1 MSDSDLDQFL
11 LLANKE
17 NEHLGGQ
24 MSSLELWDDLAIDH
38 VPTQECQ
45 QILQQWPPAGILAI
59 IAI

>member
-1 MSDSDLDQFL
+1 MSDSDLDQFF

-17 NEHLGGQ
+17 SEYLGGQ

-38 VPTQECQ
+38 VPTQEYQ
-45 QILQQWPPAGILAI
+45 HVLQQWPPVGILAI

>member
-45 QILQQWPPAGILAI
+45 QILQQ
-59 IAI
+59 